1 MGNTIKNLATILGI
15 ATVAFGAYYFYVQK
29 SATGLDAQTAEQSMQ
44 TMLAKTSVF
53 ISHSQELDQISLDLS
68 LLEDERFRSLQSA
81 SSPLQEQPVGRP
93 NPFSG
98 GSFSGSSSE

>member
-1 MGNTIKNLATILGI
+1 MGNTIKNIATILGI
-15 ATVAFGAYYFYVQK
+15 ATFAFGAYYLYVQK
-29 SATGLDAQTAEQSMQ
+29 STAPLDVVSSEQSMQ

-68 LLEDERFRSLQSA
+68 LLEDARFRSLQTPSA
-81 SSPLQEQPVGRP
+81 PLQEQPIGRP
-93 NPFSG
+93 NPFAE